1 MVIADAIMT
10 TGLVTRS
17 ILEGYLHCKYLA
29 HLRLGGREGVRSDYE
44 NAVHEV
50 RRERCLAI
58 TESLRARYAKQGM
71 ALRVSITRAE
81 LRKGANL
88 ILDAEMQDDTFR
100 VRCTGSSGS
109 TATRIWAHSTT
120 CRCSSRKRAPFIVG
134 KTRLDAFED
143 CLDWNALWGVSQVFL
158 MPGDH
163 FLPKPTLHRRI
174 TLQQRAHTV
183 AHWPR

>member
-1 MVIADAIMT
+1 MT

-58 TESLRARYAKQGM
+58 TESLRARCAKQGM
-71 ALRVSITRAE
+71 ALRVSVTRAE

-109 TATRIWAHSTT
+109 TASLRRRSQNDATSWERIGHLLVE
-120 CRCSSRKRAPFIVG
+120 R
-134 KTRLDAFED
+134 
-143 CLDWNALWGVSQVFL
+143 
-158 MPGDH
+158 
-163 FLPKPTLHRRI
+163 
-174 TLQQRAHTV
+174 
-183 AHWPR
+183 